1 MNPWLDA
8 LLPYPF
14 ERLDALKRGVVP
26 ATSAPHAALQIGE
39 PKHAPPAFV
48 REVLEDPDTLRAGL
62 QTYPPTRG
70 GAPLRAAAAD
80 WLGRRFG
87 VRVDAETQVLPVNG
101 TREALFS
108 FGQAILSGASSSLVL
123 LPNPCYQTYEGAALL
138 RGATPHY
145 VPCRGADQLPDL
157 DAVEDAVWQAA
168 ELVYICSPGN
178 PTGAVLPEDTLRR
191 LVERAHR
198 FDFVVAADECYSEIY
213 ADEDAPPPGLLQ
225 AAAAAMGD
233 TDFTRC
239 VVFHSLSKRSNLPG
253 LRSGF
258 VAGDAAVLER
268 YYLYRTYHGCA
279 MPAHVQ
285 AASFLAWGDETHV
298 RANRAAYREKFD
310 ATLPILEDILPVARP
325 EAAFYLW
332 PEVPGDGGRG
342 RGEHGSDEAFARA
355 LFAQQNVTVM
365 PGTYLG
371 RGQGEANPGA
381 GRVRMALVGE
391 TAACVEAAER
401 IRTFV
406 ERL

>member
-1 MNPWLDA
+1 MNPGLDA

-14 ERLDALKRGVVP
+14 ERLDALKRGVAP
-26 ATSAPHAALQIGE
+26 DTSAPHLALQIGE

-48 REVLEDPDTLRAGL
+48 LRALEDPDTLRAGL
-62 QTYPPTRG
+62 GAYPPTRG
-70 GAPLRAAAAD
+70 GAPLREAAAD
-80 WLGRRFG
+80 WLRRRFG
-87 VRVDAETQVLPVNG
+87 AQVDPETQVLPVNG

-108 FGQAILSGASSSLVL
+108 FGQALLSGATSSLVL

-138 RGATPHY
+138 RGATPWY
-145 VPCRGADQLPDL
+145 VPCRGAAQLPDL
-157 DAVEDAVWQAA
+157 DAVEDAVWGAA

-178 PTGAVLPEDTLRR
+178 PTGAVLPEDALRR
-191 LVERAHR
+191 LIGRAHR
-198 FDFVVAADECYSEIY
+198 FDFVIAADECYSEIY

-225 AAAAAMGD
+225 AAAAMGH
-233 TDFTRC
+233 TDFARC

-258 VAGDAAVLER
+258 VAGDAAILER

-285 AASFLAWGDETHV
+285 AASVLAWGDEAHV
-298 RANRAAYREKFD
+298 RANRAAYREKFA
-310 ATLPILEDILPVARP
+310 ATLPILADVLPVAEP

-332 PEVPGDGGRG
+332 PEVPGG
-342 RGEHGSDEAFARA
+342 DEPFARA
-355 LFAQQNVTVM
+355 LFARQNVTVM

-371 RGQGEANPGA
+371 RGDGNANPGA

-391 TAACVEAAER
+391 TAECVDAAER
-401 IRTFV
+401 IRGFV
-406 ERL
+406 EGL

>member
-1 MNPWLDA
+1 MNPWLET

-48 REVLEDPDTLRAGL
+48 LDALEDPDTLRAGL

-80 WLGRRFG
+80 WLRRRFG
-87 VRVDAETQVLPVNG
+87 VHVDPETQVLPVNG

-108 FGQAILSGASSSLVL
+108 FGQAILSGASSALVL

-138 RGATPHY
+138 RGATPRY

-157 DAVEDAVWQAA
+157 DAVEDAVWRAA

-191 LVERAHR
+191 LIERADR
-198 FDFVVAADECYSEIY
+198 FDFVIAADECYSEIY
-213 ADEDAPPPGLLQ
+213 ADEDAPPPGLLE
-225 AAAAAMGD
+225 AAAAMGD

-239 VVFHSLSKRSNLPG
+239 AVFHSLSKRSNLPG

-258 VAGDAAVLER
+258 VAGDAAILER

-285 AASFLAWGDETHV
+285 AASVLAWADEAHV
-298 RANRAAYREKFD
+298 RANRDAYREKFD
-310 ATLPILEDILPVARP
+310 ATLPVLAEVLPVARP

-332 PEVPGDGGRG
+332 PEVPGG
-342 RGEHGSDEAFARA
+342 DEGFARA

-371 RGQGEANPGA
+371 RGQGDANPGA

-391 TAACVEAAER
+391 TAECVEAAER
-401 IRTFV
+401 IRAFV
-406 ERL
+406 ECL

>member
-14 ERLDALKRGVVP
+14 ERLDALKRGVAP
-26 ATSAPHAALQIGE
+26 ATSAPHLPLQIGE

-48 REVLEDPDTLRAGL
+48 LRALEDPDTLRAGL
-62 QTYPPTRG
+62 GAYPPTRG
-70 GAPLRAAAAD
+70 GAPLREAAAD
-80 WLGRRFG
+80 WLRRRFG
-87 VRVDAETQVLPVNG
+87 AQVDPETQVLPVNG

-108 FGQAILSGASSSLVL
+108 FGQAILSGATSSLVL

-138 RGATPHY
+138 RGATPWY
-145 VPCRGADQLPDL
+145 VPCRGAAQLPDL
-157 DAVEDAVWQAA
+157 EAVEDAVWLAA

-178 PTGAVLPEDTLRR
+178 PTGAVLPEDALRQ
-191 LVERAHR
+191 LIERAHR
-198 FDFVVAADECYSEIY
+198 FDFVIAADECYSEIY

-225 AAAAAMGD
+225 AAAAMGH
-233 TDFTRC
+233 TDLTRC

-258 VAGDAAVLER
+258 VAGDAAILER

-285 AASFLAWGDETHV
+285 AASVLAWGDETHV

-310 ATLPILEDILPVARP
+310 ATLPILADVLPAARP

-332 PEVPGDGGRG
+332 PEVPSGDER
-342 RGEHGSDEAFARA
+342 FARA

-371 RGQGEANPGA
+371 RGAGGANPGA

-391 TAACVEAAER
+391 TADCVDAAER
-401 IRTFV
+401 IRGFV
-406 ERL
+406 EGL

>member
-14 ERLDALKRGVVP
+14 ERLDALKRGVAP
-26 ATSAPHAALQIGE
+26 ATSAPHLALQIGE

-48 REVLEDPDTLRAGL
+48 LRALEDPDTLRAGL
-62 QTYPPTRG
+62 GAYPPTRG
-70 GAPLRAAAAD
+70 GAPLRAAVAD
-80 WLGRRFG
+80 WLRRRFG
-87 VRVDAETQVLPVNG
+87 AQVDPETQVLPVNG

-108 FGQAILSGASSSLVL
+108 FGQAILSGATPSLVL

-138 RGATPHY
+138 RGATPWY
-145 VPCRGADQLPDL
+145 VPCRGAAQLPDL
-157 DAVEDAVWQAA
+157 DAVEDAVWRAA
-168 ELVYICSPGN
+168 ELAYICSPGN
-178 PTGAVLPEDTLRR
+178 PTGAVLPEDALRR
-191 LVERAHR
+191 LIERAHR
-198 FDFVVAADECYSEIY
+198 FDFVIAADECYSEIY
-213 ADEDAPPPGLLQ
+213 VDEDAPPPGLLQ
-225 AAAAAMGD
+225 AAAAMGH
-233 TDFTRC
+233 TDFARC

-258 VAGDAAVLER
+258 VAGDAAILER

-285 AASFLAWGDETHV
+285 AASVLAWGDETHV
-298 RANRAAYREKFD
+298 RANRAAYRDKFA
-310 ATLPILEDILPVARP
+310 ATLPILAGVLPAARP

-332 PEVPGDGGRG
+332 PEVPGG
-342 RGEHGSDEAFARA
+342 DEPFARA

-371 RGQGEANPGA
+371 RGDGNENPGA

-391 TAACVEAAER
+391 TADCMDAAER
-401 IRTFV
+401 IRAFV
-406 ERL
+406 EGL

>member
-1 MNPWLDA
+1 MNPWLKT

-26 ATSAPHAALQIGE
+26 ASSAPHAALQIGE
-39 PKHAPPAFV
+39 PKHTPPAFV
-48 REVLEDPDTLRAGL
+48 LNALKDPDTLRSGL

-80 WLGRRFG
+80 WLRRRFG
-87 VRVDAETQVLPVNG
+87 VHVDPETQVLPVNG

-108 FGQAILSGASSSLVL
+108 FGQAILSGASSALVL

-138 RGATPHY
+138 RGATPRY

-157 DAVEDAVWQAA
+157 DAVEDAVWRAA

-178 PTGAVLPEDTLRR
+178 PTGAVLPEDALRR
-191 LVERAHR
+191 LIERAHR
-198 FDFVVAADECYSEIY
+198 FDFVIAADECYSEIY
-213 ADEDAPPPGLLQ
+213 ADEDTPPPGLLQ
-225 AAAAAMGD
+225 AAAAMGD
-233 TDFTRC
+233 PDFTRC
-239 VVFHSLSKRSNLPG
+239 AVFHSLSKRSNLPG

-258 VAGDAAVLER
+258 VAGDAAILER

-285 AASFLAWGDETHV
+285 AASVLAWGDETHV

-310 ATLPILEDILPVARP
+310 ATLPVLADVLPVARP

-332 PEVPGDGGRG
+332 PEVPGG
-342 RGEHGSDEAFARA
+342 DEDFARA
-355 LFAQQNVTVM
+355 LFAQENVTVM

-371 RGQGEANPGA
+371 RGDGDANPGA

-391 TAACVEAAER
+391 TAECLEAAER
-401 IRTFV
+401 IRAFV

>member
-14 ERLDALKRGVVP
+14 ERLDALKRGVAP
-26 ATSAPHAALQIGE
+26 ATSAPHLALQIGE

-48 REVLEDPDTLRAGL
+48 LRALEDPDTLRAGL
-62 QTYPPTRG
+62 GAYPPTRG
-70 GAPLRAAAAD
+70 GAPLREAAAD
-80 WLGRRFG
+80 WLRRRFG
-87 VRVDAETQVLPVNG
+87 AQVDPETQVLPVNG

-108 FGQAILSGASSSLVL
+108 FGQAILSGATSSLVL

-138 RGATPHY
+138 RGATPWY
-145 VPCRGADQLPDL
+145 VPCRGAAQLPDL
-157 DAVEDAVWQAA
+157 DAVEDAVWLAA

-178 PTGAVLPEDTLRR
+178 PTGAVLPEDALRQ
-191 LVERAHR
+191 LIERAHR
-198 FDFVVAADECYSEIY
+198 FDFVIAADECYSEIY

-225 AAAAAMGD
+225 AAAAMGH
-233 TDFTRC
+233 TDLTRC

-258 VAGDAAVLER
+258 VAGDAAILER

-285 AASFLAWGDETHV
+285 AASVLAWGDETHV

-310 ATLPILEDILPVARP
+310 ATLPILADVLPAARP

-332 PEVPGDGGRG
+332 PEVPSGDER
-342 RGEHGSDEAFARA
+342 FARA

-371 RGQGEANPGA
+371 RGAGGANPGA

-391 TAACVEAAER
+391 TADCVDAAER
-401 IRTFV
+401 IRGFV
-406 ERL
+406 EGL

>member
-14 ERLDALKRGVVP
+14 ERLDALKEGVVP

-48 REVLEDPDTLRAGL
+48 LRALEDPGTLRAGL

-70 GAPLRAAAAD
+70 GAALRAAAAN
-80 WLGRRFG
+80 WLRRRFG
-87 VRVDAETQVLPVNG
+87 ARVDAETQVLPVNG

-108 FGQAILSGASSSLVL
+108 FGQAMLSGGSSSLVL
-123 LPNPCYQTYEGAALL
+123 LPNPCYQAYEGAALL

-145 VPCRGADQLPDL
+145 FPCRSAVPRRGADQLPDF
-157 DAVEDAVWQAA
+157 DAVEDAVWRAA

-191 LVERAHR
+191 LIERAHR
-198 FDFVVAADECYSEIY
+198 FDFVIAADECYSEIY

-225 AAAAAMGD
+225 AAAAMGD
-233 TDFTRC
+233 ADFRRC

-279 MPAHVQ
+279 MPTHVQ
-285 AASFLAWGDETHV
+285 AASVLAWGDETHV

-310 ATLPILEDILPVARP
+310 ATLPVLEDVLPVARP

-332 PEVPGDGGRG
+332 PRVPRGGD
-342 RGEHGSDEAFARA
+342 DEGFARA

-391 TAACVEAAER
+391 TAECVEAAER
-401 IRTFV
+401 IRAFV

>member
-1 MNPWLDA
+1 MNPWLDS

-26 ATSAPHAALQIGE
+26 ATSTPHAALQIGE
-39 PKHAPPAFV
+39 PKHAPPPFV
-48 REVLEDPDTLRAGL
+48 LRALEDPDTLRAGL
-62 QTYPPTRG
+62 GTYPPTRG
-70 GAPLRAAAAD
+70 GTPLRAAAAD
-80 WLGRRFG
+80 WLRRRFG
-87 VRVDAETQVLPVNG
+87 AQVDPETQVLPVNG

-108 FGQAILSGASSSLVL
+108 FGQAILSGGTSSLVL

-138 RGATPHY
+138 RGATPWY
-145 VPCRGADQLPDL
+145 LPCRGAAQLPDL
-157 DAVEDAVWQAA
+157 DAVEDAVWRAA

-178 PTGAVLPEDTLRR
+178 PTGAVLPEDALRR
-191 LVERAHR
+191 LIERAHR
-198 FDFVVAADECYSEIY
+198 FDFVIAADECYSEIY

-225 AAAAAMGD
+225 AAAAMGH
-233 TDFTRC
+233 TDCTRC

-258 VAGDAAVLER
+258 VAGDAAILER

-285 AASFLAWGDETHV
+285 AASVLAWSDETHV

-310 ATLPILEDILPVARP
+310 ATLPILADVLPVARP

-332 PEVPGDGGRG
+332 PEVPGG
-342 RGEHGSDEAFARA
+342 DEPFART
-355 LFAQQNVTVM
+355 LFAEQNVTVM

-371 RGQGEANPGA
+371 RGDGNENPGA

-391 TAACVEAAER
+391 TAQCVDAAAR
-401 IRTFV
+401 IREFV
-406 ERL
+406 EGL